1 MRKNNNTAP
10 NSSRGTRR
18 ILELG
23 AALTIVPWLVI
34 LISGK
39 RTEENPTTAKE
50 TPTAQPEAHKDNRRN
65 LWKKNFPWKPT
76 YDLAV
81 TVTEDMLSDHPEEGL
96 TAVTHHCHLESFF
109 ASELRYSPQFEQ
121 IYKIMEKHGRTANP
135 VALSNAFS
143 CLQDYYQT
151 LDHDPEEI
159 VLQSNGETVNGKSAI
174 YNGRKGHLAADD
186 LGESEGKATRK
197 ELRLRCADIKT
208 GRHNT
213 TKIGLRNSLSP

>member
-39 RTEENPTTAKE
+39 RTEENLTTAKE

-121 IYKIMEKHGRTANP
+121 IYKIMEKHGRTENP
-135 VALSNAFS
+135 LALASIFG
-143 CLQDYYQT
+143 T
-151 LDHDPEEI
+151 LRDHYKASIRDPEEI
-159 VLQSNGETVNGKSAI
+159 VRNSAV
-174 YNGRKGHLAADD
+174 A
-186 LGESEGKATRK
+186 
-197 ELRLRCADIKT
+197 LRCVEEPELEN
-208 GRHNT
+208 R
-213 TKIGLRNSLSP
+213 